1 MSSIES
7 PKTAFD
13 FQALGS
19 LKAKAAQDPND
30 PEAVKTV
37 AQQFEALFLQMM
49 MKSMR
54 AAVPEG
60 GLLDSR
66 ATKTFEQ
73 MHDQQLVMAL
83 SKQGAT
89 GLAEMIEQYI
99 NRTRGAIDETPSDAS
114 FLLNPDKAPG
124 LPLNSVSDGLPLS
137 EEPAHEFLLR
147 RQDGLNDG

>member
-1 MSSIES
+1 M
-7 PKTAFD
+7 
-13 FQALGS
+13 
-19 LKAKAAQDPND
+19 QDPNN

-60 GLLDSR
+60 GLLDSK

-99 NRTRGAIDETPSDAS
+99 NRTRGAALDDAAGSS
-114 FLLNPDKAPG
+114 FLLNPKNG
-124 LPLNSVSDGLPLS
+124 SGIPLNSQSDGLPLS
-137 EEPAHEFLLR
+137 EEPAQEFLLR
-147 RQDGLNDG
+147 RSKDGLNDG